1 LQPHQIE
8 NLIKTYLKIF
18 SLDFNEVFLEKAK
31 TLQKL
36 TPGDFSNIARQSKIS
51 RINGVDDFY
60 NRLKKEILC
69 KREGASKHIGFLS
82 HA

>member
-1 LQPHQIE
+1 
-8 NLIKTYLKIF
+8 
-18 SLDFNEVFLEKAK
+18 LDFNEVFLEKAK

-51 RINGVDDFY
+51 RISGVDDFY
-60 NRLKKEILC
+60 HRLEKEVLC
-69 KREGASKHIGFLS
+69 KRESVSKSIGFLS